1 MSVSSIENVNLD
13 DVAPLAQ
20 RLSALDKVR
29 LVELLIADLK
39 QDLQTTTPPSSSAY
53 GALADLGPA
62 PSAEEIDEVRREM
75 WAHVGEGDEYP

>member
-1 MSVSSIENVNLD
+1 MTVANAEVVSLE

-29 LVELLIADLK
+29 LVELLMSGLK
-39 QDLQTTTPPSSSAY
+39 QDLQTAVPPSSSAY

-75 WAHVGEGDEYP
+75 WANVGAGDDY